1 MIRKKSRAEVR
12 EKKHRR
18 ERNRY
23 AGTPERPRLCV
34 FRSNL
39 HIYAQIIDDEAG
51 HTLCSAGTVEKDI
64 AKELEKTGN
73 IEAAEYLGKV
83 IAERALAKGIKTVV
97 FDRGG
102 YVYKGKVAALADA
115 ARKAGLE
122 F

>member
-1 MIRKKSRAEVR
+1 MKKTCSSEHAFKSRCEALGL
-12 EKKHRR
+12 HDD
-18 ERNRY
+18 
-23 AGTPERPRLCV
+23 G
-34 FRSNL
+34 F
-39 HIYAQIIDDEAG
+39 HIYAQIIDDTAG
-51 HTLCSAGTVEKDI
+51 RTLCSAGTVEKDI

-73 IEAAEYLGKV
+73 KAAAEYLGKV
-83 IAERALAKGIKTVV
+83 IAERALEKGIKTVV